1 MGKGRFFH
9 EFFLGFF
16 NGYFAPP
23 SKMMSNMIKAREA
36 DAIAGPSRAFKKYR
50 MKCKLKMV

>member
-16 NGYFAPP
+16 HGYFAPP

-36 DAIAGPSRAFKKYR
+36 DAIADPSRAFKKYR